1 METPKTY
8 WRQRFEFFYD
18 RSQTK
23 SNEELVAEFNY
34 ILDNAKIFSQGVTA
48 NIAAVM
54 DLIKSRE
61 LDISAIRKDNSLKLC
76 RIRLEGNRILPLE
89 ELGE

>member
-8 WRQRFEFFYD
+8 WRERYEFFFE
-18 RSQTK
+18 RSSNK

-54 DLIKSRE
+54 ELIKSRD
-61 LDISAIRKDNSLKLC
+61 LDISAIRNGNSLRLC
-76 RIRLEGNRILPLE
+76 HIRLEGDSIVPRE
-89 ELGE
+89 

>member
-8 WRQRFEFFYD
+8 WRERYEFFFE
-18 RSQTK
+18 RSSNK

-34 ILDNAKIFSQGVTA
+34 ILDNAKIYSQGVTA

-54 DLIKSRE
+54 DLIKHRE
-61 LDISAIRKDNSLKLC
+61 LDISAIRNGNSLRLC
-76 RIRLEGNRILPLE
+76 HIRLEGDRIVPRE
-89 ELGE
+89 